1 MPTVAALR
9 TSRAVSRARETAWR
23 PPHCTAVRVVGQVSA
38 AAKAILVHLLQG
50 RLRVTAPTW
59 NKFIVFSSPS
69 DGSVP
74 HRTLSLHSPDSD
86 STCQAPPRHYDKWT
100 CPPNSIPPI
109 SALATDSLRN

>member
-59 NKFIVFSSPS
+59 NKFIEALCPVIPVLQVHCAHPPGPPFLVGERGWLKRVLS
-69 DGSVP
+69 G
-74 HRTLSLHSPDSD
+74 RQETLGCCVSG
-86 STCQAPPRHYDKWT
+86 CEVKK
-100 CPPNSIPPI
+100 
-109 SALATDSLRN
+109 